1 MGKTGVGKTPE
12 ERGRRTE
19 NDRKGRPPWRERHG
33 KDGRRHGEQK
43 KKDGGKETPA
53 KKNGDGARRK
63 TGCGRRKRQEPWRC
77 VQAGNAGAG
86 DVGTYRQV
94 RPTCQPAGGCY
105 YKERMPLNLRGPTLC
120 IPSFINVCTLYRY
133 TFILKN
139 NGRTLSVRPYIPLLI
154 GNPNQK

>member
-1 MGKTGVGKTPE
+1 MGKTPE

-63 TGCGRRKRQEPWRC
+63 TGAEGGKGRNR
-77 VQAGNAGAG
+77 GGAC
-86 DVGTYRQV
+86 
-94 RPTCQPAGGCY
+94 RPAMQGPA
-105 YKERMPLNLRGPTLC
+105 M
-120 IPSFINVCTLYRY
+120 
-133 TFILKN
+133 
-139 NGRTLSVRPYIPLLI
+139 
-154 GNPNQK
+154 